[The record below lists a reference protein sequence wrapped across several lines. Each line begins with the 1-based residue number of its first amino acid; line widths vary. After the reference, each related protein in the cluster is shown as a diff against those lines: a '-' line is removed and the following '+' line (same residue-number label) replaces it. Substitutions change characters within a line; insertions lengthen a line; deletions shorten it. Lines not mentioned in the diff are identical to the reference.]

1 MRWQGLA
8 IVITGGLIASA
19 VELAVFSGGDAAFAQ
34 ISAPTAQPSAP
45 LEEIKPTPPAQPAPT
60 TPSATTRRDA
70 EALRAATDAAARR
83 LGRDDDLIGD
93 VKPHPLAAAYP
104 DQNVVVCEA
113 GCPAGRNTI
122 VYMAPRRPSG
132 FLQVSNLTTSSN
144 VTRTSTGTSAPAE
157 PPQASAA
164 LECVAGCYAQRSN
177 GGSRRPDQAA
187 SGRFQGTW
195 LTATEPQQAAPSPAP
210 RPRVSKSSLSHKGQS
225 SEWFTSRFS
234 GSQRH

>member
-19 VELAVFSGGDAAFAQ
+19 VELAAFSGGDAAFAQ
-34 ISAPTAQPSAP
+34 ASAPAAQPSAP
-45 LEEIKPTPPAQPAPT
+45 LEEIKPTPAAQPPAR
-60 TPSATTRRDA
+60 TPAATPRTA
-70 EALRAATDAAARR
+70 EALKAATDAMARR
-83 LGRDDDLIGD
+83 LGRDDDVAGD
-93 VKPHPLAAAYP
+93 VRPHPLAAAYP

-113 GCPAGRNTI
+113 GCPMGRNTI

-157 PPQASAA
+157 QPQASAS

-177 GGSRRPDQAA
+177 GGARRPDQAA

-195 LTATEPQQAAPSPAP
+195 LTATEPQQTTPAPAP
-210 RPRVSKSSLSHKGQS
+210 RPRVSKASRTRKQHS

-234 GSQRH
+234 GPQRH